1 MTAFK
6 LTSPVF
12 EHKGFIPDK
21 YTYYYENISPPLA
34 WEGIPDG
41 TQSLALIMF
50 DPIAK
55 TPGFVHWVFYNIPP
69 RVNRFD
75 SDIEKAIIVEGLG
88 MQGLNGK
95 GEACYRGCGPG
106 PGPAH
111 PYHFHLYAT
120 NLPPTLS
127 EGLNAAQLREAL
139 KDNILAETELIGMY
153 QQT

>member
-1 MTAFK
+1 MPDFK

-21 YTYYYENISPPLA
+21 FTFFYENISPPLK
-34 WEGIPDG
+34 WEGAPEG
-41 TQSLALIMF
+41 TQSFALIMF
-50 DPIAK
+50 DPDAK

-69 RVNRFD
+69 QIRKF
-75 SDIEKAIIVEGLG
+75 DIEIEKVAKVESLG
-88 MQGLNGK
+88 IQGLNGK

-111 PYHFHLYAT
+111 PYHFHMYAT
-120 NLPPTLS
+120 DLPPTLP

-153 QQT
+153 QKS